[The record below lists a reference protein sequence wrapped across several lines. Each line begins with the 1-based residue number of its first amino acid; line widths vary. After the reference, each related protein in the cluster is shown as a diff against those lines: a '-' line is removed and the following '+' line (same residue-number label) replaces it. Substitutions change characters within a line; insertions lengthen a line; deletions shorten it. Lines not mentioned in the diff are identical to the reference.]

1 MRPDDEAPDVSRHI
15 LAVVLVPLFMSL
27 LSVSIVNVVLP
38 SIGETIGAS
47 TSALQWVLS
56 GYTLAFGVL
65 LVPGGRAGDVL
76 GRGRLFVLG
85 VVVFA
90 LASLAAGFAPNALV
104 LNIARVFMGLGSGLL
119 NPQTVGLIQQYFHGA
134 ARGRA
139 FGVFGSVVGVS
150 VAIGPV
156 LGGLF
161 IALAGAEWGW
171 RLAFL
176 VNVPIGVAAVVLAKA
191 WFPPSAW
198 RGSVPDEPRADGEGP
213 RTGDESRA
221 GAEPRAAA
229 GDESRAA
236 AGAEPRAAA
245 DAQARAKGEPA
256 RASAAGRDPA
266 RPRVDLDPV
275 GNLLLGLAILAVMV
289 PFLEHAA
296 GLWVYALL
304 PVGFALV
311 FAWVRWERR
320 TVARGRTPMVDLALF
335 RTRSF
340 SAGTLLV
347 SLYFMGVTSIW
358 VVIAMFLQD
367 GKGYS
372 ALAAGMI
379 GLPAALCSI
388 VAANVSGRLVTK
400 VGRPLVVFGTAVCLL
415 GLASSAFV
423 VWLNAAHG
431 VSVWW
436 LLLTLCF
443 VGIAQGSVISP
454 NQTLSLAEVPVAYAG
469 SAGGVL
475 QTGQRIGTAIGI
487 ALITALFFFAVG
499 HGGWDRGFMA
509 AFAAIAVV
517 VAAAGAVGAY
527 DWVLGRREA
536 RAAD

>member
-1 MRPDDEAPDVSRHI
+1 
-15 LAVVLVPLFMSL
+15 MSL

-104 LNIARVFMGLGSGLL
+104 LNIARVFMGFGSGLL

-198 RGSVPDEPRADGEGP
+198 RGSVPDEPRADGEQP
-213 RTGDESRA
+213 RAEGESPAGERPRA
-221 GAEPRAAA
+221 GAEPRAEA
-229 GDESRAA
+229 GDETRAN
-236 AGAEPRAAA
+236 
-245 DAQARAKGEPA
+245 GELA
-256 RASAAGRDPA
+256 RASAVGQAPA

-304 PVGFALV
+304 PVGIALV

-536 RAAD
+536 ARTAD